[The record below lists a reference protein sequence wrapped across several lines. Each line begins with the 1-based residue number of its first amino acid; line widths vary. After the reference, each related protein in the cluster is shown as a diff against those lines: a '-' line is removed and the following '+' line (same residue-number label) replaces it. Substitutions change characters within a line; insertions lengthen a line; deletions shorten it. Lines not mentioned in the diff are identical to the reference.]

1 MVQVKRKNKTR
12 KIKIQEEMGEDAL
25 RYYILFLKTNVSC
38 ISDISPLENKLHMGD
53 VLVSCSIPTAHN
65 SA

>member
-1 MVQVKRKNKTR
+1 
-12 KIKIQEEMGEDAL
+12 MGEDAL